1 MLTGVTM
8 PEMNG
13 WELAQEFTKQRPDMK
28 VIFMS
33 AYAQD
38 VLDAGTA
45 EGQHIEFPKNPRG
58 RHVVLAH
65 PRTFGCTQQA
75 RTVTDV
81 HSTQARRGSFEVAR
95 GEKRSRNREI
105 SVPSVT
111 HTIRIL
117 TNSAT
122 KKAGATSDRA
132 SEGNRGGFFACA
144 SGLSAQRDHPP
155 SVRLFDT
162 DLVLPRQPADG
173 LHDDVTGS
181 FDQFDQ
187 LGD

>member
-1 MLTGVTM
+1 MLIGVTI

-13 WELAQEFTKQRPDMK
+13 WEPAREFTKQRPDMK

-45 EGQHIEFPKNPRG
+45 EGRHIEFLKTPRG
-58 RHVVLAH
+58 RHVVPAH

-81 HSTQARRGSFEVAR
+81 HSTQARR
-95 GEKRSRNREI
+95 
-105 SVPSVT
+105 
-111 HTIRIL
+111 
-117 TNSAT
+117 
-122 KKAGATSDRA
+122 A
-132 SEGNRGGFFACA
+132 SEGNCGGFFACA
-144 SGLSAQRDHPP
+144 SGSSAQRDHPP
-155 SVRLFDT
+155 PVRLFDT

-187 LGD
+187 PGD